1 MVYFPLLPPVRVNI
15 KRMMEERL
23 ELYHHVPLQD
33 SPIPVEF
40 NPLYAEES
48 IPGGVYILEAVKCL
62 HLERSGRPS
71 GMQAEHLCQ

>member
-40 NPLYAEES
+40 NPFYAAES
-48 IPGGVYILEAVKCL
+48 LPGGGGIFWR
-62 HLERSGRPS
+62 RSS
-71 GMQAEHLCQ
+71 AYTWNAQ